1 MMWESD
7 GVCDASSSALPNS
20 SMTLNPPPFAA
31 CANARWPRSDAANS
45 SMAFSSLLLPKPRN
59 AVVWTVTARMTR
71 GGARAVVFTA
81 EDPRP
86 ATDARCVRR
95 DATLFTTKGEDADMA
110 GGGLGDRL
118 ARSEVKCATLRGSSR
133 QLLYNTFGTFV
144 ELESRHQ
151 TLLSLSVL
159 SMATHAGATC
169 T

>member
-1 MMWESD
+1 MTQPERPPLILASQSPRRLELLAQLGLACEVLPADIDETPMPGETP
-7 GVCDASSSALPNS
+7 DALVRRLALGKG
-20 SMTLNPPPFAA
+20 AA
-31 CANARWPRSDAANS
+31 IR
-45 SMAFSSLLLPKPRN
+45 
-59 AVVWTVTARMTR
+59 
-71 GGARAVVFTA
+71 ARAA

-110 GGGLGDRL
+110 GGGWGDRR

>member
-1 MMWESD
+1 MAHKTRVLASMMWESD

-20 SMTLNPPPFAA
+20 SMALNPPPFAA

-110 GGGLGDRL
+110 GGGLGDRR

-133 QLLYNTFGTFV
+133 QLLSTQI
-144 ELESRHQ
+144 RPPP
-151 TLLSLSVL
+151 
-159 SMATHAGATC
+159 
-169 T
+169 